1 MQGRYGFYIEESN
14 IAVLFVAIRGNNLHQ
29 GTVTS
34 YNPAT
39 KQKWIADEQLNVVWR
54 LAGPENRL
62 FYVQYYATAACLRIA
77 SMSISRPLHFGNQG
91 APVAHKDHQ
100 KNFAEDGRWLLGD
113 ASAHANRLGREFA
126 FQFFNGLRRASLK
139 LNCSM
144 AELLHLISFTDED
157 GVEQR
162 LVEPD
167 FDVVLDAEY
176 VQEWRGWYA
185 WHRQQSARHY
195 IRITKEERASVQNWL
210 KLRSTDTTSFPLTER
225 RTVVNQFIQQY
236 ADAPPHII
244 ERVVGRK
251 IIAGK
256 VRQL

>member
-1 MQGRYGFYIEESN
+1 MQGRHGFYIEEAN
-14 IAVLFVAIRGNNLHQ
+14 VVVLFIIIRGNNLHQ
-29 GTVTS
+29 GTLSS
-34 YNPAT
+34 YDPAT
-39 KQKWIADEQLNVVWR
+39 KAKWVAVEQFKVVWR
-54 LAGPENRL
+54 LAGPENRI
-62 FYVQYYATAACLRIA
+62 FFVQYYATAACLRIA

-91 APVAHKDHQ
+91 TPVAHKDQQ
-100 KNFAEDGRWLLGD
+100 KNFSEDGHWLLGN
-113 ASAHANRLGREFA
+113 ATGRANRLGREFA
-126 FQFFNGLRRASLK
+126 FQFFNGLRRGSLK

-144 AELLHLISFTDED
+144 ANLLHLISFINED

-162 LVEPD
+162 LTEPD
-167 FDVVLDAEY
+167 FDVVIDAEY

-210 KLRSTDTTSFPLTER
+210 KLRNTDTTSFPLTER
-225 RTVVNQFIQQY
+225 RTVINQFIQQY
-236 ADAPPHII
+236 TDAPLHII

-256 VRQL
+256 VVQL